1 MPQVVSNAIKAKLV
15 ALDFKVNTEKKIFQA
30 HIKDQVQYSDAKVKF
45 KLKAELLSLK
55 KHSLLE

>member
-30 HIKDQVQYSDAKVKF
+30 HLKDQVRYAEAKVKS